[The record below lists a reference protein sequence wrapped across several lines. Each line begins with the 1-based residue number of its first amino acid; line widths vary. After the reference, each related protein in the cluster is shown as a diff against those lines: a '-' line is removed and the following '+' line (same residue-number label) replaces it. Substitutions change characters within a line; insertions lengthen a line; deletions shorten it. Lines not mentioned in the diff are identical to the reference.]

1 MTAKQGQQALIL
13 YSGITPTKKLIKPQ
27 IVFITGSGVSFYQGY
42 SLLSSLSYDGCFM
55 LCHRISVLL
64 CCQAK
69 ISAWVS
75 ANDIIYHIII
85 TSKYQNPKDMK
96 VSTKLM
102 CSKLLGMVIIENDI
116 LIENDS
122 YHFPP
127 KNHFIS
133 NRIED
138 SYYAILLYYF
148 SPQSFFF
155 TQ

>member
-102 CSKLLGMVIIENDI
+102 CSKLLGMVLQLSVKDQRAVFTTFIKNDI
-116 LIENDS
+116 LIENGS

-133 NRIED
+133 NRMED
-138 SYYAILLYYF
+138 SY
-148 SPQSFFF
+148 
-155 TQ
+155 